1 MSGGMA
7 ENEVEVGNSQLFFK
21 ASLVAEDRDMETS
34 RGLTNRN
41 DEGRV
46 PNRSGVPSHHVTAV
60 ARPLRA
66 IRLASSFLFL
76 TILGKDCKGLQY
88 LSINSWSALL
98 E

>member
-1 MSGGMA
+1 MA
-7 ENEVEVGNSQLFFK
+7 ENEVKVGDTQLFFK
-21 ASLVAEDRDMETS
+21 APLIAKDSDVEFS
-34 RGLTNRN
+34 RSLTNRSN
-41 DEGRV
+41 ESRV
-46 PNRSGVPSHHVTAV
+46 AKRSGVPGHHVTAV